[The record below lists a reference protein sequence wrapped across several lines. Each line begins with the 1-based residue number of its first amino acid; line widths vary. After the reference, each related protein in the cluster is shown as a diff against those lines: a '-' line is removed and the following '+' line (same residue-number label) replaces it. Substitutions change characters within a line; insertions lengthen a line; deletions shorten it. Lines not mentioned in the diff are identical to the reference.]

1 MEEKTEKGKVLD
13 RVKGAGKKVWD
24 KVKSLPRKIL
34 IIIAATVLV
43 LVVAAI
49 ALALSLNH
57 RDYAVLVSGVS
68 DNEAASVMNWL
79 DEQGVT
85 GYRLESD
92 GTVLVPKGQEEN
104 LKVRLLME
112 DVTSTGY
119 FYNTYF
125 DHISALSTSAERNQV
140 ALMDLQE
147 RLAATIRTFAGVR
160 DATVFINPGEDRS
173 YILDSNNMVEATA
186 SVKVTMANNQELT
199 QEIASA
205 IRSLVSRAV
214 KGLVIDSVE
223 VLDSLGNS
231 YPDFGAGT
239 GDASELKLRL
249 ENEWAN
255 RIRREIMNMLIPLF
269 GEENVRVGVNC
280 DVEVGNVTE
289 NRVDYWLPP
298 FAEDGSTGGRGIIGT
313 EQGDVYIG
321 RPGDD
326 PVGGLVGS
334 ETNSDLSEYVEPAM
348 NAQDGD
354 NLFNAGGQKDYL
366 TSHSDKQIYNDAGTL
381 TDCTVG
387 VTINS
392 RILSEPLDVEEIRQL
407 VARAAGISGELDED
421 TGEELLNRKI
431 AISAMEFYDPTIV
444 GPGGVGTSGEEN
456 NYLWVWIAAGAGLL
470 LFIILLVVIL
480 LLRRKRQ
487 KKQEAEIAAQ
497 ENDVEALLAAA
508 GLGEPDAQ
516 TGADVMTLQTEKS
529 MELRKEIRQFASDN
543 PEVAAQ
549 IIKTWLKGGD
559 DNA

>member
-1 MEEKTEKGKVLD
+1 MDEKVEKGKVLD
-13 RVKGAGKKVWD
+13 RVKGFGKKAWD
-24 KVKSLPRKIL
+24 KVRSLPRKIL
-34 IIIAATVLV
+34 IIIAAVVLIAV
-43 LVVAAI
+43 IAAV

-57 RDYAVLVSGVS
+57 REYAVLVSGVS
-68 DNEAASVMNWL
+68 DNEAATVMNWL

-85 GYRLESD
+85 DYRLESD
-92 GTVLVPKGQEEN
+92 GTVLVPKGQEDA

-112 DVTSTGY
+112 DVTDTGY

-125 DHISALSTSAERNQV
+125 DHINSLSTNAERNQV
-140 ALMDLQE
+140 ALMDLQD

-160 DATVFINPGEDRS
+160 DAVVFINPGEDRS
-173 YILDSNNMVEATA
+173 YILDTNNLVEATA
-186 SVKVTMANNQELT
+186 SVKVTMAADQELT
-199 QEIASA
+199 PEIASG
-205 IRSLVSRAV
+205 IRRLVTNAV

-231 YPDFGAGT
+231 YPDYGT
-239 GDASELKLRL
+239 GSNDASELKLRL

-269 GEENVRVGVNC
+269 GEDNVRVGVNC

-289 NRVDYWLPP
+289 NRVDYWLPDY
-298 FAEDGSTGGRGIIGT
+298 AADGSTDGRGIIGT

-321 RPGDD
+321 RPGDN

-334 ETNSDLSEYVEPAM
+334 ETNSDLPEYVEPQM
-348 NAQDGD
+348 DAQDGD

-366 TSHSDKQIYNDAGTL
+366 TSHSDKQIYNDAGRI

-392 RILSEPLDVEEIRQL
+392 RVLSGPLNVEEIRQL
-407 VARAAGISGELDED
+407 VARAAGINGDLDET
-421 TGEELLNRKI
+421 TGEELLGQKI
-431 AISAMEFYDPTIV
+431 SVVAMEFYDPTLV
-444 GPGGVGTSGEEN
+444 GPGGVPVEPDN
-456 NYLWVWIAAGAGLL
+456 NYLWVWIAAGVGLL

-480 LLRRKRQ
+480 LLRRKRR
-487 KKQEAEIAAQ
+487 KKQEEELAAQ

-508 GLGEPDAQ
+508 GLGEGDAQ
-516 TGADVMTLQTEKS
+516 AGADVMTLQTERS